1 MNLIVGSLLEKGIDL
16 IDSLYTSDS
25 EKAEAQLQLQEL
37 AQKGDLEKLNAHVTL
52 LKGQMEINKEEAK
65 GNWFQAGW
73 RPFVGWSC
81 GFGLAYVSLL
91 EPIMRF
97 VAQVFFGYGGEF
109 PVIDTTL
116 TMQVL
121 IGMLGLGVYRTREK
135 EKGVAK

>member
-1 MNLIVGSLLEKGIDL
+1 MKLIVGSLLEKGIDL

-25 EKAEAQLQLQEL
+25 EKAEAQLKLQEL
-37 AQKGDLEKLNAHVTL
+37 AQKGDLAELNAHVTL
-52 LKGQMEINKEEAK
+52 LKGQMDINKEEAK

-73 RPFVGWSC
+73 RPFVGWVC
-81 GFGLAYVSLL
+81 GIALAYVAIL
-91 EPIMRF
+91 EPILRF
-97 VAQVFFGYGGEF
+97 VAKVFFGYTGEF

-121 IGMLGLGVYRTREK
+121 IGMLGLGVYRMREK

>member
-25 EKAEAQLQLQEL
+25 EKAEAQLKLQEL
-37 AQKGDLEKLNAHVTL
+37 AQKGDLAELNAHVTL
-52 LKGQMEINKEEAK
+52 LKGQMDINKEEAK

-73 RPFVGWSC
+73 RPFVGWVC
-81 GFGLAYVSLL
+81 GIALAYVAIL
-91 EPIMRF
+91 EPILRF
-97 VAQVFFGYGGEF
+97 VAKVFFGYTGEF
-109 PVIDTTL
+109 PIIDTTL

>member
-25 EKAEAQLQLQEL
+25 EKAKAQMKLQEL
-37 AQKGDLEKLNAHVTL
+37 AQKGDLAELNAHVSL
-52 LKGQMEINKEEAK
+52 LKGQMDINKEEAK

-73 RPFVGWSC
+73 RPFVGWVC
-81 GFGLAYVSLL
+81 GIALAYVAIL
-91 EPIMRF
+91 EPILRF
-97 VAQVFFGYGGEF
+97 VAKVFFGYTGEF

-121 IGMLGLGVYRTREK
+121 IGMLGLGVYRMREK

>member
-25 EKAEAQLQLQEL
+25 EKAEAQMKLQEL
-37 AQKGDLEKLNAHVTL
+37 AQKGDLAELNAHVSL
-52 LKGQMEINKEEAK
+52 LKGQMDINKEEAK

-73 RPFVGWSC
+73 RPFVGWVC
-81 GFGLAYVSLL
+81 GIALAYVAIL
-91 EPIMRF
+91 EPILRF
-97 VAQVFFGYGGEF
+97 VAKVFFGYIGEF

>member
-25 EKAEAQLQLQEL
+25 EKAEAQMKLQEL
-37 AQKGDLEKLNAHVTL
+37 AQKGDLAELNAHVTL
-52 LKGQMEINKEEAK
+52 LKGQMDINKEEAK

-73 RPFVGWSC
+73 RPFVGWVC
-81 GFGLAYVSLL
+81 GIALAYVAIL
-91 EPIMRF
+91 EPILRF
-97 VAQVFFGYGGEF
+97 VAKVFFGYTGEF

-121 IGMLGLGVYRTREK
+121 IGMLGLGVYRMREK
-135 EKGVAK
+135 EKGVTK

>member
-25 EKAEAQLQLQEL
+25 EKAEAQMKLQEL
-37 AQKGDLEKLNAHVTL
+37 AQKGDLAELNAHVSL
-52 LKGQMEINKEEAK
+52 LKGQMDINKEEAK

-73 RPFVGWSC
+73 RPFVGWAC
-81 GFGLAYVSLL
+81 GFGLAYVAIL

>member
-25 EKAEAQLQLQEL
+25 EKAEAQMKLQEL
-37 AQKGDLEKLNAHVTL
+37 AQKGNLAELNAHVSL
-52 LKGQMEINKEEAK
+52 LKGQMDINKEEAK

-73 RPFVGWSC
+73 RPFVGWVC
-81 GFGLAYVSLL
+81 GIALAYVAIL
-91 EPIMRF
+91 EPILRF
-97 VAQVFFGYGGEF
+97 VAKVFFGYTGEF

-121 IGMLGLGVYRTREK
+121 IGMLGLGVYRMREK

>member
-25 EKAEAQLQLQEL
+25 EKAEAQMKLQEL
-37 AQKGDLEKLNAHVTL
+37 AQKGDLAELNAHVSL
-52 LKGQMEINKEEAK
+52 LKGQMDINKEEAK

-73 RPFVGWSC
+73 RPFVGWVC
-81 GFGLAYVSLL
+81 GIALAYVAIL
-91 EPIMRF
+91 EPILRF
-97 VAQVFFGYGGEF
+97 VAKVFFGYTGEF

-121 IGMLGLGVYRTREK
+121 IGMLGLGVYRMREK

>member
-25 EKAEAQLQLQEL
+25 EKAEAQLKLQEL
-37 AQKGDLEKLNAHVTL
+37 AQKGDLAELNAHVTL
-52 LKGQMEINKEEAK
+52 LKGQMDINKEEAK

-73 RPFVGWSC
+73 RPFVGWVC
-81 GFGLAYVSLL
+81 GIALAYVAIL
-91 EPIMRF
+91 EPILRF
-97 VAQVFFGYGGEF
+97 VAKVFFGYTGEF

-121 IGMLGLGVYRTREK
+121 IGMLGLGVYRMREK

>member
-25 EKAEAQLQLQEL
+25 EKAEAQMKLQEL
-37 AQKGDLEKLNAHVTL
+37 AQKGDLAELNAHVTL
-52 LKGQMEINKEEAK
+52 LKGQMDINKEEAK

-73 RPFVGWSC
+73 RPFVGWVC
-81 GFGLAYVSLL
+81 GIALAYVAIL
-91 EPIMRF
+91 EPILRF
-97 VAQVFFGYGGEF
+97 VAKVFFGYTGEF

-121 IGMLGLGVYRTREK
+121 IGMLGLGVYRMREK